1 MAKAIRKEPLAPKFA
16 KIVKEQTEMLKQSHK
31 RTEELFKIIKELE
44 ITINNQQA
52 LIGKLSKALDA
63 ANKIIHPFA
72 EKIKKAEEKERNA
85 GKSNS

>member
-16 KIVKEQTEMLKQSHK
+16 KIVKEQTEMLKKSHK

-72 EKIKKAEEKERNA
+72 EKIKKAGEAAER
-85 GKSNS
+85 KSNS